1 MDVPELDRSQK
12 TPANIGVSPHAQSNS
27 KQDSGHSPA
36 VTPPA
41 KSSQTVAHIITPE
54 QSLQLLLAVV
64 ESYLTPLDVANI
76 KRAFVLAEAA
86 HSGQFRKSGEAYVTH
101 PIAVATI
108 LAQWRM
114 DSETL
119 MAAIMH
125 DVVEDTDTTLQ
136 ELAQQFGAPVANL
149 VDGVSKMD
157 KLKFESAEAAQ
168 AENFRKMIIAMASD
182 LRVILIKLAD
192 RLHNMRTMG
201 SVGEAKQKRVSQETL
216 ETYTPIARRLG
227 LNNVFNELSELCFR
241 YIHPEE
247 YRELSAAVAG
257 TRTAYE
263 VTVEAVAEMIQKKLA
278 EFGVV
283 AEVVGRKKLLSSIYE
298 KMLKKERKFAD
309 VNDLYAFRIVV
320 PDYTACYVAL
330 GALHALY
337 RPVPG
342 MVKDYVATPKVNGYQ
357 SLHTVVST
365 PLAARTEVQIRTAE
379 MHKVAEAGVAA
390 HWLYKSD
397 DSGEQKKISEAH
409 RKALQWLQELLDS
422 DKKAA
427 NALEFFELIKAS
439 LFLNAVYAITP
450 EGKTINFPV
459 AATVVDFAYAIHSKV
474 GDEAIGAKI
483 NEVEVPLSTRLH
495 NGDVVQ
501 IITQKGS
508 KPKPSWLSTVAS
520 AKARAHIRHYL
531 KNKNIEESIALGELL
546 LIQAVRAIDRDP
558 NEMGLIHWDRALKSE
573 GGRVK
578 NDVLAEIGM
587 GKILAVVI
595 ARRLFGVADTA
606 EVVGA
611 TVKPHEIVAIRGGQD
626 VPFVFAECCR
636 PIPGDGIVAMM
647 QRGRGL
653 MVHTQ
658 DCAWLKA
665 AHPDTSR
672 LVNVHWGA
680 NEGKG
685 HSHSQTK
692 DFPVDIDVRVMNG
705 RGVLANL
712 TGAIAKADANIE
724 TVAVVSGGASENM
737 LSVLRFTIE
746 VKDRTHLSKVLKQLR
761 ALTEV
766 RHIRRIKTGK
776 IKEPHSDRT

>member
-1 MDVPELDRSQK
+1 MDVPESTRSQK
-12 TPANIGVSPHAQSNS
+12 LPADAAMPPHVRAHDRAPMPLNGSS
-27 KQDSGHSPA
+27 A
-36 VTPPA
+36 TIATMLAPPA
-41 KSSQTVAHIITPE
+41 PPAYIITPE

-64 ESYLTPLDVANI
+64 ESYLTPADIANI
-76 KRAFVLAEAA
+76 ERAFAVAEAA
-86 HSGQFRKSGEAYVTH
+86 HVGQYRKSGEAYVTH

-119 MAAIMH
+119 MAAILH

-136 ELAQQFGAPVANL
+136 ELGKQFGAPVANL

-247 YRELSAAVAG
+247 YRQLSAAVVG
-257 TRTAYE
+257 TRIAYE

-278 EFGVV
+278 EFGVS
-283 AEVVGRKKLLSSIYE
+283 AEVTGRKKLLSSIYE
-298 KMLKKERKFAD
+298 KMLTKERKFAD

-320 PDYTACYVAL
+320 PDYTACYIAL

-337 RPVPG
+337 RPIPG
-342 MVKDYVATPKVNGYQ
+342 MVKDYVAAPKVNGYQ

-365 PLAARTEVQIRTAE
+365 PLAARTEVQIRTAD

-390 HWLYKSD
+390 HWLYKTD
-397 DSGEQKKISEAH
+397 ETGEKKKISEAH

-439 LFLNAVYAITP
+439 LFINAVYAITP
-450 EGKTINFPV
+450 EGKTLNFPV
-459 AATVVDFAYAIHSKV
+459 AATVVDFAYAIHSKI
-474 GDEAIGAKI
+474 GNTAIGAKI
-483 NEVEVPLSTRLH
+483 NDVEVPLSTRLH

-501 IITQKGS
+501 IITHPDS
-508 KPKPSWLSTVAS
+508 HPKPSWLSTVAT
-520 AKARAHIRHYL
+520 AKARANIRHYL
-531 KNKNIEESIALGELL
+531 KNKNIEESVGLGELL
-546 LIQAVRAIDRDP
+546 LIQGVRAIDCDP
-558 NEMGLIHWDRALKSE
+558 NEIGKTHWDRALKGE
-573 GGRVK
+573 GTRVK
-578 NDVLAEIGM
+578 NDILADIGM
-587 GKILAVVI
+587 GKTLAVVI
-595 ARRLFGVADTA
+595 ARRLFSVADKVDVA
-606 EVVGA
+606 GAAVQSHEAVV
-611 TVKPHEIVAIRGGQD
+611 IRGGED

-636 PIPGDGIVAMM
+636 PIPGDTIVAMM

-653 MVHTQ
+653 LVHTQ
-658 DCAWLKA
+658 DCGWLKT
-665 AHPDTSR
+665 AHPDASR
-672 LVNVHWGA
+672 LVVVYWDKAQN
-680 NEGKG
+680 
-685 HSHSQTK
+685 K

-712 TGAIAKADANIE
+712 TAAIANADANIE
-724 TVAVVSGGASENM
+724 TVAVVSGGALENM

-746 VKDRTHLSKVLKQLR
+746 VKDRTHLSRVLKRLR
-761 ALTEV
+761 ALEEV

-776 IKEPHSDRT
+776 IKEIHSDRI

>member
-1 MDVPELDRSQK
+1 MDVPESTRSQK
-12 TPANIGVSPHAQSNS
+12 LPANA
-27 KQDSGHSPA
+27 A
-36 VTPPA
+36 VTPHAVPNTPPSPA
-41 KSSQTVAHIITPE
+41 AYIITPA
-54 QSLQLLLAVV
+54 QSLQLLIAVV
-64 ESYLTPLDVANI
+64 ESYLTPADVANI
-76 KRAFVLAEAA
+76 ERAFVVAEAA
-86 HSGQFRKSGEAYVTH
+86 HTGQYRKSGEAYVTH
-101 PIAVATI
+101 PVAVATI

-119 MAAIMH
+119 MAAILH

-136 ELAQQFGAPVANL
+136 ELAKQFGVPVANL

-201 SVGEAKQKRVSQETL
+201 GVGEAKQKRVSQETL

-263 VTVEAVAEMIQKKLA
+263 VTLEAVAEMIQKKLA

-283 AEVVGRKKLLSSIYE
+283 AEVTGRKKLLSSIYE
-298 KMLKKERKFAD
+298 KMLSKERKFAD
-309 VNDLYAFRIVV
+309 VNDLYAFRVVV

-330 GALHALY
+330 GALHSLY
-337 RPVPG
+337 RPIPG
-342 MVKDYVATPKVNGYQ
+342 MVKDYVAAPKVNGYQ

-365 PLAARTEVQIRTAE
+365 PLAARTEVQIRTGE

-390 HWLYKSD
+390 HWLYKTD
-397 DSGEQKKISEAH
+397 EPGAQPKISEAH

-439 LFLNAVYAITP
+439 LFINAVYAITP

-474 GDEAIGAKI
+474 GNTAVGAKI
-483 NEVEVPLSTRLH
+483 NDVDVPLSTRLH

-501 IITQKGS
+501 IITHPDS
-508 KPKPSWLSTVAS
+508 KPKPSWLSTVAT
-520 AKARAHIRHYL
+520 AKARANIRHYL
-531 KNKNIEESIALGELL
+531 KNKNLDESIALGQLL
-546 LIQAVRAIDRDP
+546 LIQAVRAIDCDP
-558 NEMGLIHWDRALKSE
+558 DKLGPVYWQQVLKSE
-573 GGRVK
+573 GTRTR
-578 NDVLAEIGM
+578 DDIYADIGM
-587 GKILAVVI
+587 GKTLALVI
-595 ARRLFGVADTA
+595 ARRLFGVADKTSA
-606 EVVGA
+606 VGA
-611 TVKPHEIVAIRGGQD
+611 AIKSNEAVAIRGGED

-636 PIPGDGIVAMM
+636 PIPGDPIIAMM

-653 MVHTQ
+653 LVHTQ
-658 DCAWLKA
+658 DCTWLKGA
-665 AHPDTSR
+665 KPDSSR
-672 LVNVHWGA
+672 LVSVFWDKA
-680 NEGKG
+680 
-685 HSHSQTK
+685 QTK
-692 DFPVDIDVRVMNG
+692 AFPVDIDVRAKNG
-705 RGVLANL
+705 VGVLATL
-712 TGAIAKADANIE
+712 TGAIAKAEANIE
-724 TVAVVSGGASENM
+724 TVAIVSGGATENM
-737 LSVLRFTIE
+737 VSVLRFTIE
-746 VKDRTHLSKVLKQLR
+746 VKDRTHLSRVLKILR
-761 ALTEV
+761 ALAEV
-766 RHIRRIKTGK
+766 HHIRRIKIGK
-776 IKEPHSDRT
+776 IKETHSDRI

>member
-1 MDVPELDRSQK
+1 MDVPESTRSQK
-12 TPANIGVSPHAQSNS
+12 LPANA
-27 KQDSGHSPA
+27 A
-36 VTPPA
+36 VTLCAVPSTPPPPRAVIPAPPA
-41 KSSQTVAHIITPE
+41 PPAPAPYIITPA
-54 QSLQLLLAVV
+54 QSLQLLTAVV
-64 ESYLTPLDVANI
+64 EGYLTPADVANI
-76 KRAFVLAEAA
+76 ERAFIVAEAA
-86 HSGQFRKSGEAYVTH
+86 HTGQYRKSGEAYVTH

-114 DSETL
+114 DAETL
-119 MAAIMH
+119 MAAILH

-136 ELAQQFGAPVANL
+136 ELAKQFGVPVANL

-201 SVGEAKQKRVSQETL
+201 GVGEAKQKRVSQETL

-283 AEVVGRKKLLSSIYE
+283 AEVMGRKKLLSSIYE

-337 RPVPG
+337 RPIPG
-342 MVKDYVATPKVNGYQ
+342 MVKDYVAAPKVNGYQ

-365 PLAARTEVQIRTAE
+365 PLAARTEVQIRTAD

-390 HWLYKSD
+390 HWLYKTNEN
-397 DSGEQKKISEAH
+397 GEQSKISEAH

-450 EGKTINFPV
+450 DGKTINFPV
-459 AATVVDFAYAIHSKV
+459 AATVVDFAYAIHSSV
-474 GDEAIGAKI
+474 GDTAIGAKI
-483 NEVEVPLSTRLH
+483 NDVEVPLSTRLH

-501 IITQKGS
+501 IITQKDS
-508 KPKPSWLSTVAS
+508 KPKPSWLSTVAT

-531 KNKNIEESIALGELL
+531 KNKNIEESKALGELL
-546 LIQAVRAIDRDP
+546 LIQSVRAIDRDP
-558 NEMGLIHWDRALKSE
+558 NDIGKMHWERALKSE
-573 GGRVK
+573 GGRTK
-578 NDVLAEIGM
+578 DHILADIGM
-587 GKILAVVI
+587 GKILAIVT

-606 EVVGA
+606 EVVGTA
-611 TVKPHEIVAIRGGQD
+611 IKPHEIVAIRGGED

-636 PIPGDGIVAMM
+636 PIPGDTIAAMM

-658 DCAWLKA
+658 DCIWLKA
-665 AHPDTSR
+665 ANPDASR
-672 LVNVHWGA
+672 LVNVHWGESA
-680 NEGKG
+680 G
-685 HSHSQTK
+685 K

-761 ALTEV
+761 ALEEV

-776 IKEPHSDRT
+776 IKESHSDKS